1 MMANPVIRYLTT
13 LLLATLLLVV
23 TLPAGASVTHAAEG
37 GQVFSSATHDEH
49 EERCCL
55 PEQERCCLPEL
66 GGHGL
71 CHASAA
77 LPAEDSPRVST
88 PSHSPVQTVRIQF
101 LTRPQPPLLKPPTI
115 TL

>member
-49 EERCCL
+49 E
-55 PEQERCCLPEL
+55 ERCCLPEL